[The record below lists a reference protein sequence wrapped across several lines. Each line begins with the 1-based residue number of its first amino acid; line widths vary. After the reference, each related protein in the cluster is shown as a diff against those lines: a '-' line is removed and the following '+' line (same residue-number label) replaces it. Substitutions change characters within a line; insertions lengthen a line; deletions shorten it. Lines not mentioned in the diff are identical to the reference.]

1 MPTEFQF
8 QKVVLPDHP
17 CQRCPSQEWILNQ
30 GVPSICAKCKHPYP
44 KYQFQSKEE
53 EQAYG
58 LANQTL
64 NEKDFDLAFERFQA
78 YVNQYPTNPDGL
90 IGLLLA
96 TYKISYEIDQKTGSY
111 IPRNHDIQ
119 LPPNL
124 DKEQLFKEALKAFQS
139 LGDDE
144 AFHHWESLAS
154 KLNQTIKSY
163 NLFIRDAKPCEV
175 FISFKHTIEN
185 PKEPGSYIESEDVA
199 YAEAIYHRLLKEG
212 LTEQQ
217 VFFSKV
223 DNKQYTGDFEAK
235 IYYKLQTAKQFI
247 LVGSSQD
254 YLDSPWVKNEWSRY
268 LQMMKQG
275 QKHPESFI
283 FVVKNKTQIIPKLD
297 DRLKRFNLF
306 DVNDQDHL
314 EVITEVVKHNQETM
328 LGFTPLM
335 TPVALETL
343 MDQSETIEEE
353 AKFLQSKSTIQYQ
366 KSIIT
371 DFEKIEVNR
380 LEIEWHNRNLAK
392 AKSIAEKLIQDYP
405 NNATA
410 LKYLFM
416 IEAKVENLSELTST
430 QWMNDKEDLQTLFNY
445 LTALPYTERT
455 SLVKQLMA
463 TSIDALSKKL
473 PLVYPLISF
482 FLLTNNLLQDGNLI
496 TQYVDQL
503 KTHLKDYPDFS
514 LFEIIT
520 NYDKKEVNPSNL
532 PLYLSLLGKING
544 NIASSVSLKYL
555 IRILKFDPKV
565 LEKPF
570 PYHIFKRV
578 LFFEFNCLVKTD
590 EFVSK
595 TAHII
600 MQIAS
605 YMKTEHVAVEFLHL
619 IIRHTL
625 KLGLFEEASGFILQL
640 QTTGEKPEYVD
651 YYRFFVEQ
659 KITSIAMILTGK
671 PILADSTFEMVSNRL
686 LSSDNLNLAKQWLL
700 LQDYYKRVLDYH
712 QSILNH
718 DKPMKEILRL
728 MKVDNH
734 VQWQYKPGLF
744 AKPFEGDMVFNS
756 DAILSNAFFESI
768 KTLKVKS
775 LILGPGSTFMFKGS
789 YLFTQLLTLKVMPGV
804 KFIDGDQTFTFATP
818 MEIII
823 KAGEDSDTIFLKLR
837 LMDIYQL
844 HKLGDADAM
853 NQYALLSL
861 IGLERFDDFVNLPQ
875 VQKQLVV
882 LMLTQNIADT
892 KTWMQTNAKHKVYS
906 SLISKYLLDVPL
918 LATKSLMEVLA
929 GKIAQKPRAST
940 IQLLKDAQQSYSAS
954 AMHNL
959 AYFYFFG
966 EGVDKRIELAADL
979 WMKAIERGESSS
991 EYPLYNAVLIHQS
1004 LLKDEKI
1011 KEFIQLYKEEVFKAK
1026 DAMEKAKHEST
1037 LIPSNTNKKPTP
1049 SKPAEYEYDI
1059 KKDIWLLLNHENKA
1073 VAKEAFAKVLDQ
1085 HKQGDQEATLLLAN
1099 ILFQGFKYMK
1109 SDVHKAIE
1117 ILEQTCHQGNTN
1129 ACQRFMD
1136 IVKRSVNSGVLPAN
1150 DALKQ
1155 RILSIQKLIDQDS

>member
-17 CQRCPSQEWILNQ
+17 CQRCPSQEWIVNQ
-30 GVPSICAKCKHPYP
+30 GVPSVCAKCKHPYP

-58 LANQTL
+58 IANQTL

-78 YVNQYPTNPDGL
+78 YVDQYPTNPDGL

-96 TYKISYEIDQKTGSY
+96 TYKISYELDQKTGSY

-144 AFHHWESLAS
+144 AFRHWESLAG

-163 NLFIRDAKPCEV
+163 NLFIKDAKPCEI
-175 FISFKHTIEN
+175 FISFKHTIEDPN
-185 PKEPGSYIESEDVA
+185 EPGKYIESEDVS
-199 YAEAIYHRLLKEG
+199 YAEAIYQQLLKAG

-217 VFFSKV
+217 VFFSKI

-247 LVGSSQD
+247 LVGSSQA

-268 LQMMKQG
+268 LLMMKQG

-283 FVVKNKTQIIPKLD
+283 FVVKDKSHIIPQLD
-297 DRLKRFNLF
+297 DRLKRFNVF

-314 EVITEVVKHNQETM
+314 HVITEVVKHNQQTM

-366 KSIIT
+366 KSVVT

-380 LEIEWHNRNLAK
+380 LEIEWHNRNLVKAK
-392 AKSIAEKLIQDYP
+392 AIAEKLNQDYP

-416 IEAKVENLSELTST
+416 IEAKVEDLAELTST

-445 LTALPYTERT
+445 LTALPYPERT
-455 SLVKQLMA
+455 PLVQRLMA
-463 TSIDALSKKL
+463 TSIDALTKKL

-482 FLLTNNLLQDGNLI
+482 FLLTTNLLQDAAMI
-496 TQYVDQL
+496 SEYVEQL
-503 KTHLKDYPDFS
+503 KKHLKDQPDFS

-520 NYDKKEVNPSNL
+520 NYDKKEVNASNL
-532 PLYLSLLGKING
+532 PLYLNLLGKINP
-544 NIASSVSLKYL
+544 NLASSVSLKYL
-555 IRILKFDPKV
+555 IRILKYDAKV
-565 LEKPF
+565 LDQPF

-578 LFFEFNCLVKTD
+578 LFFEFNRLVRAD
-590 EFVSK
+590 EYVSK

-600 MQIAS
+600 MQIAT
-605 YMKTEHVAVEFLHL
+605 YMKSEHVALEFLHL
-619 IIRHTL
+619 LIRHTL
-625 KLGLFEEASGFILQL
+625 KIGLFEEASGFILQL
-640 QTTGEKPEYVD
+640 QATGEKPEYLE

-659 KITSIAMILTGK
+659 KITSISMILTGK

-700 LQDYYKRVLDYH
+700 LQDYYKKVVEYR
-712 QSILNH
+712 QSIIQN
-718 DKPMKEILRL
+718 DKSMKEILKL
-728 MKVDNH
+728 NKIENQL
-734 VQWQYKPGLF
+734 QWQYKPALF
-744 AKPFEGDMVFNS
+744 AKPFEGEMFFNN
-756 DAILSNAFFESI
+756 DGVLTNAFFESI
-768 KTLKVKS
+768 KTFKVKT
-775 LILGPGSTFMFKGS
+775 LTLGSGSTFMFKGV
-789 YLFTQLLTLKVMPGV
+789 YPFAQTLTFKLMPGV
-804 KFIDGDQTFTFATP
+804 KFIDGDQTFNVSTP
-818 MEIII
+818 MECII
-823 KAGEDSDTIFLKLR
+823 KAGEDSDTLLLKLR
-837 LMDIYQL
+837 FVDTYQL
-844 HKLGDADAM
+844 HKLGDVEAM
-853 NQYALLSL
+853 NRYALLAL
-861 IGLERFDDFVNLPQ
+861 IGLERFDDFINLAQ
-875 VQKQLVV
+875 VQKQLVT
-882 LMLTQNIADT
+882 LMLTQNTTDT
-892 KTWMQTNAKHKVYS
+892 KTWIGGNGRYKVYG
-906 SLISKYLLDVPL
+906 SLISKHLIDVPL

-929 GKIAQKPRAST
+929 GKAAQKPRTS
-940 IQLLKDAQQSYSAS
+940 ILQLFQDALQGYSAS

-966 EGVDKRIELAADL
+966 EGVNQRVDLAADL
-979 WMKAIERGESSS
+979 WMKAIERGESFS
-991 EYPLYNAVLIHQS
+991 ENPLYNAVLIHQS

-1011 KEFIQLYKEEVFKAK
+1011 KEFIQLYKEEVFQAK
-1026 DAMEKAKHEST
+1026 KAMEKANQEPQ
-1037 LIPSNTNKKPTP
+1037 LIPAPPVQKPMPVKAVEVTP
-1049 SKPAEYEYDI
+1049 TSKD
-1059 KKDIWLLLNHENKA
+1059 DIWSLLNHENKV
-1073 VAKEAFAKVLDQ
+1073 VAKEAFAKVLDK
-1085 HKQGDQEATLLLAN
+1085 HKQGDQDATLLLAN
-1099 ILFQGFKYMK
+1099 ILFQGFHYMK
-1109 SDVHKAIE
+1109 SDVTKAIE
-1117 ILEQTCHQGNTN
+1117 ILEQACHMGNTK
-1129 ACQRFMD
+1129 ACHRFIEMVKAGVNNGLLSTSD
-1136 IVKRSVNSGVLPAN
+1136 I
-1150 DALKQ
+1150 LKQ
-1155 RILSIQKLIDQDS
+1155 RVIYIQKIMNKA